1 MNYFLQNIEFKTLN
15 IDSQIS
21 ENFTN
26 FPCPVGFPL
35 VTQKLQRL

>member
-21 ENFTN
+21 EK
-26 FPCPVGFPL
+26 PL
-35 VTQKLQRL
+35 KNYSFKL